1 MLSPKIGEF
10 VYTANVATV
19 PVALPAF
26 GDLPEDTQ
34 IFVVEYGLKQYI
46 QDGAAVSKLH
56 TDKDRK
62 GQTKTEEEIAQ
73 EKREGVAE
81 RVENLTSGTFTRR
94 GTAERVDPETA
105 FRRAYVVEKLK
116 AARAAIGKKAP
127 PLTGPKA
134 NPDWYFAPYTKDD
147 GTEMPSRY
155 DQFHAGKNGKALE
168 AAVRAWKKERQEV
181 IDLDGMDVD

>member
-1 MLSPKIGEF
+1 VQERLDNLLKGE
-10 VYTANVATV
+10 
-19 PVALPAF
+19 
-26 GDLPEDTQ
+26 
-34 IFVVEYGLKQYI
+34 
-46 QDGAAVSKLH
+46 
-56 TDKDRK
+56 
-62 GQTKTEEEIAQ
+62 
-73 EKREGVAE
+73 
-81 RVENLTSGTFTRR
+81 FTRR